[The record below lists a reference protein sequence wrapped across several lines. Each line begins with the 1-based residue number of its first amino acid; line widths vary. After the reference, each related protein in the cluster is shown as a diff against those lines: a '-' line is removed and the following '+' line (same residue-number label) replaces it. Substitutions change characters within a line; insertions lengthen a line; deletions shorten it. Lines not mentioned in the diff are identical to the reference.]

1 MGIKL
6 IKVKNLKKY
15 FSSGIFRKNYTRAVD
30 GISFE
35 ISEKETFALVG
46 ESGCGKST
54 VGRCILNLIKPTS
67 GEIYFK
73 DVNISGIKKGNKALK
88 RKMQI
93 IFQDADG
100 SLNPGMKISDLVIE
114 PLKVH
119 GLINGSAKKGRAR
132 EKMLQLM
139 ELVSLAPDI
148 LDRYPNELS
157 GGQRQRVGIA
167 RAIALNP
174 EFIVADEPAASL
186 DLSLQAKVM
195 ELMKKLQAEL
205 GITYLFIS
213 HNLRLVRLMAD
224 KIAVMYLGRFVEIG
238 DAKEIFNSPVH
249 PYTRALLSAVANSGL
264 SEKQEAIMLKG
275 EVSDSLYPAA
285 GCVFHTRCP
294 AVKPICLNEPPL
306 QRRIGSKHMVWC
318 HFA

>member
-1 MGIKL
+1 MKIKL

-15 FSSGIFRKNYTRAVD
+15 FSSGIFRTNCIKAVD

-35 ISEKETFALVG
+35 IAEKETFALVG

-54 VGRCILNLIKPTS
+54 VGRCLLRLIKPTS

-73 DVNISGIKKGNKALK
+73 DINISGIKENNKNLK

-93 IFQDADG
+93 IFQDSDG
-100 SLNPGMKISDLVIE
+100 SLNPGMRIFDLVIE

-119 GLINGSAKKGRAR
+119 GIINDCAE
-132 EKMLQLM
+132 EKTLQLLN
-139 ELVSLAPDI
+139 LVSLSPDI

-186 DLSLQAKVM
+186 DLSLQARIM
-195 ELMKKLQAEL
+195 ELMKRLQTEL
-205 GITYLFIS
+205 GISYLFIS
-213 HNLRLVRLMAD
+213 HNLRLVKLMAD
-224 KIAVMYLGRFVEIG
+224 KVAVMYLGRFVEIG
-238 DAKEIFNSPVH
+238 DAEKIFNGPVH
-249 PYTRALLSAVANSGL
+249 PYTQALVSAVPDFCLA
-264 SEKQEAIMLKG
+264 EKQRRIVLKG
-275 EVSDSLYPAA
+275 DISNSLNHLS
-285 GCVFHTRCP
+285 GCVFHARCP
-294 AVKPICLNEPPL
+294 VAKPICLNELPV
-306 QRRIGSKHMVWC
+306 RRRVGKKHWVWC
-318 HFA
+318 HFV